1 MKNSKNQQSEPI
13 KGLYR
18 YCTTCRKWLKQ
29 GQECEHNWF
38 YRILIRS
45 KQGKLRS
52 KNLKKELNHEEL
64 IREVEAF
71 RKLVHSESVLT
82 PRNNFN
88 LSDEVNAYRDY
99 LNDVGVAEKEKK
111 NHPKKYINDQ
121 MRIINWF
128 EEFINGLDKKDT
140 ISNVIQRSDLKEQFI
155 KYLKNKS
162 ISDNTIINSVNLI
175 GKWFRFMLDIRKQ
188 NISNPWITASM
199 SKK

>member
-1 MKNSKNQQSEPI
+1 
-13 KGLYR
+13 
-18 YCTTCRKWLKQ
+18 
-29 GQECEHNWF
+29 
-38 YRILIRS
+38 
-45 KQGKLRS
+45 
-52 KNLKKELNHEEL
+52 
-64 IREVEAF
+64 
-71 RKLVHSESVLT
+71 
-82 PRNNFN
+82 
-88 LSDEVNAYRDY
+88 
-99 LNDVGVAEKEKK
+99 
-111 NHPKKYINDQ
+111 